1 VSKIPGTTRHP
12 THRLGV
18 LAAALAVTMAGLV
31 SAVPAQAAPA
41 PAPAAAPAPDN
52 YTPRPGALFNKPIG
66 TRAEQ
71 YRLFTHINRAI
82 NSARAGSVIR
92 IAVFSFSDG
101 RTADNLIKAHRRGVH
116 VKLVFDNHTIYDA
129 ERKLQRA
136 LGRNPS
142 RGSFAVFCDK
152 SCRSTSGEMHAKVY
166 MFRRSGSA
174 QWITMVGSNNMTS
187 TNAEKQWSD
196 LVTVRGNRD
205 VYNTFRHWFAQLKW
219 DKPVADPR
227 MAVASGTSLALIT
240 PQDSK
245 VYGDPA
251 MKALAPVV
259 CDPGTG
265 KHTRILISAHAWYGP
280 RGNNIANRI
289 VTLAGQGCI
298 VKVFYGEA
306 FGSTI
311 HQKLQDA
318 GVALATSRHKGVKTH
333 QKLLIVRGGYGGND
347 DAAFAWTGS
356 HNWSPWAM
364 KVDDVILRTA
374 NRDTVWKYTKHF
386 SWMFRYA

>member
-1 VSKIPGTTRHP
+1 MSKLPGTTRYPHDLRRRAVR
-12 THRLGV
+12 RLG
-18 LAAALAVTMAGLV
+18 LLTAALAVTTAGLV
-31 SAVPAQAAPA
+31 AAVPTQATAAP
-41 PAPAAAPAPDN
+41 DD
-52 YTPRPGALFNKPIG
+52 YTPRAGALFNKPIG

-82 NSARAGSVIR
+82 NSARSGSVIR

-101 RTADNLIKAHRRGVH
+101 RTADNLIRAHRRGVL

-136 LGRNPS
+136 LGKNPS

-152 SCRSTSGEMHAKVY
+152 SCRSTSGQMHAKVY
-166 MFRRSGSA
+166 MFRRSGKA

-187 TNAEKQWSD
+187 ANAEKQWSD
-196 LVTVRGNRD
+196 LLTVRGNRT
-205 VYNTFRHWFAQLKW
+205 VYDTFRHWFAQLKW
-219 DKPVADPR
+219 DRPVADPR

-265 KHTRILISAHAWYGP
+265 RRTRILISAHAWYGP

-289 VTLAGQGCI
+289 VTLAGQGCV
-298 VKVFYGEA
+298 VKVFYNGEA
-306 FGSTI
+306 FGSEI
-311 HQKLQDA
+311 HQKLEDA

-333 QKLLIVRGGYGGND
+333 QKLLVVRGGYGGND
-347 DAAFAWTGS
+347 DAALAWTGS

-364 KVDDVILRTA
+364 KVDDVILRTS
-374 NRDTVWKYTKHF
+374 NRDTVSRYARHF
-386 SWMFRYA
+386 TWMFRYA